1 MIKCHQT
8 SFTNKVYSGLDT
20 NIIGKKL
27 LHLKTIDSTNL
38 FIKNMD
44 KKLIQEGIVV
54 VADVQSKGRGRKD
67 RTWTSPKG
75 GLWFSIL
82 LFPKI
87 HPKQGMLITMIGS
100 IAVTQGIIEL
110 TDLNPEIKWPNDVL
124 LNKQKVCGILTEIEA
139 HKDKINYSIVGIG
152 INVNNILEKEL
163 HKSATTLKEVFGS
176 KVSREELL
184 TSILN
189 NFDKNYK
196 KLNSKNYD
204 YIRKL
209 WLSYSNIIGKKI
221 KVEDE
226 KNTYY
231 GIVSDIDEYGHLFLK
246 TNSGQVKIISGD
258 VTYL

>member
-1 MIKCHQT
+1 MIKSHQT
-8 SFTNKVYSGLDT
+8 SFTNKVYSGLET

-27 LHLKTIDSTNL
+27 FHLKTIDSTNL

-44 KKLIQEGIVV
+44 KKLTQEGIVV

-67 RTWTSPKG
+67 RTWTSSKG

-100 IAVTQGIIEL
+100 IAVIQGIIEI
-110 TDLNPEIKWPNDVL
+110 TNLNPEIKWPNDVL

-139 HKDKINYSIVGIG
+139 QKDKMNYAILGIG

-163 HKSATTLKEVFGS
+163 QKSATTLKEVFGS
-176 KVSREELL
+176 KVPREKLL
-184 TSILN
+184 TLILN
-189 NFDKNYK
+189 SFDKNYK
-196 KLNSKNYD
+196 KLNSRSYD

-226 KNTYY
+226 KNVYN
-231 GIVSDIDEYGHLFLK
+231 GIVSDIDEYGHLFLE

>member
-1 MIKCHQT
+1 
-8 SFTNKVYSGLDT
+8 
-20 NIIGKKL
+20 
-27 LHLKTIDSTNL
+27 
-38 FIKNMD
+38 
-44 KKLIQEGIVV
+44 
-54 VADVQSKGRGRKD
+54 
-67 RTWTSPKG
+67 
-75 GLWFSIL
+75 
-82 LFPKI
+82 
-87 HPKQGMLITMIGS
+87 MIGS

-110 TDLNPEIKWPNDVL
+110 IDLNPEIKWPNDVL

-226 KNTYY
+226 KNVYY